1 MSRMFRSRFN
11 HRQFWGLLA
20 ALAVVA
26 AAALASLGLK
36 SNLDRKAEAAGGVEA
51 AARFAQVRA
60 DIEALAKNERERA
73 MLAASLAPLR
83 ATLATL
89 RSRDSTVAVAATLK
103 DAFASEPWWEPI
115 RREFP
120 VAGVAF
126 GGNHLDFATDAR
138 ATRLSL
144 ADLIATGAT
153 DGNAS
158 SVVSEGDVVWVAAAE
173 RIAVPGRERPAVLVL
188 LHHLDAQALAAI
200 LPKPSDAVAIERQ
213 GHVLVS
219 AGAPVAS
226 AAFAG
231 TSPSTFIRVVRGPL
245 DTLVLVVGADCQAAM
260 AVARGGLP
268 PAAVVAMGGALAVL
282 LLVLSLRSKRP
293 APIAHAPTSQPGP
306 AGTIMGV
313 GGEATTASPVVPAP
327 IVLGQE
333 DTQLMASKAEPT
345 GLGFVG
351 RYTLIDKLGEGGMAQ
366 VFTAVS
372 HGAEGFQRKFVV
384 KRLRAEIAAN
394 KAAVAQF
401 IDEAKLGSSLVH
413 SNIIPVF
420 DFGRAGDEYFMAME
434 YILGRDLGRLVERGM
449 ASGRGPLPIPVLL
462 YTASETLKALDYAHT
477 RQSDDGRPLGLVHR
491 DVSPSNI
498 LLSLRGEVKLFDF
511 GIVKAEGRISKTEH
525 GMVKGNLSFMAP
537 EQARG
542 QATDARSDLFS
553 LGLVLYFCATGS
565 PLYRGESPYELLLK
579 AASGPTGVDWDSVDA
594 LPAPLPAILHVAL
607 QLDPSARFPSAA
619 AFADALAGKPQA
631 SSQESSTYVRSLVGE
646 DLANEE
652 SRLTQSK
659 SNLKREKAPAGPPL
673 TKSAGGT

>member
-1 MSRMFRSRFN
+1 MFRSRFN
-11 HRQFWGLLA
+11 HRQLLGTLA
-20 ALAVVA
+20 ALAVVSLT
-26 AAALASLGLK
+26 ALASSGLK
-36 SNLDRKAEAAGGVEA
+36 SNLDRKAEAAGDVEA
-51 AARFAQVRA
+51 AARFARVRSN
-60 DIEALAKNERERA
+60 IEALAKSERERA

-89 RSRDSTVAVAATLK
+89 RSQDSTTAVAATLK

-126 GGNHLDFATDAR
+126 GGTRLDVATDAR
-138 ATRLSL
+138 AAHLSL
-144 ADLIATGAT
+144 ADMIATG
-153 DGNAS
+153 
-158 SVVSEGDVVWVAAAE
+158 VSEGSASAVVAEGDAVWMAAAE

-188 LHHLDAQALAAI
+188 LRRLDTPALAAV

-219 AGAPVAS
+219 AGPPGAS

-231 TSPSTFIRVVRGPL
+231 TSPSSPFRVVRAPL
-245 DTLVLVVGADCQAAM
+245 DGLVLAVAADCASSMAA
-260 AVARGGLP
+260 ARGGLP
-268 PAAVVAMGGALAVL
+268 PAAIVAMGGALAIL
-282 LLVLSLRSKRP
+282 FLVLSLRAKRP
-293 APIAHAPTSQPGP
+293 ALIAHAAMSQPRQT
-306 AGTIMGV
+306 GTIMGA
-313 GGEATTASPVVPAP
+313 GGDGAPATSPDVPAP
-327 IVLGQE
+327 SHLGQE
-333 DTQLMASKAEPT
+333 DTQLLASKAEPT
-345 GLGFVG
+345 GLGVVG

-372 HGAEGFQRKFVV
+372 YGAEGFQRKFVV
-384 KRLRAEIAAN
+384 KRLRAEMAAN

-401 IDEAKLGSSLVH
+401 IDEAKLASSMVH

-420 DFGRAGDEYFMAME
+420 DFGRAGEEYFMAME

-462 YTASETLKALDYAHT
+462 YAASETLKALDYAHT
-477 RQSDDGRPLGLVHR
+477 RQGDDGRPLGLVHR

-565 PLYRGESPYELLLK
+565 ALYRGESPYELLLK
-579 AASGPTGVDWDSVDA
+579 AASGPTGVDWEAVDA
-594 LPAPLPAILHVAL
+594 LPAPLPAILRVAL

-619 AFADALAGKPQA
+619 AFAEALGRDAQA
-631 SSQESSTYVRSLVGE
+631 SSQEASAYVRSLVGE
-646 DLANEE
+646 DLAREE

-659 SNLKREKAPAGPPL
+659 ANLMREKASAEIPL
-673 TKSAGGT
+673 TKSASGT